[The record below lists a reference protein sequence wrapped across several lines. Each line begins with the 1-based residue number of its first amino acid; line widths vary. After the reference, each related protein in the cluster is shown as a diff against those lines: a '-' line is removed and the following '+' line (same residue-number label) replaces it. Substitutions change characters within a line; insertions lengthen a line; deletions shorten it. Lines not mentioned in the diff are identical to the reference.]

1 MRLLFI
7 HGRDQQGRTRESL
20 EQLWLDSL
28 YVVWGE
34 AGLPRPEGLS
44 VTMAFYADELDTLT
58 RSLSTSLAQT
68 VRLRGNEQSQDDLR
82 RRLLQ
87 DIATASGVTA
97 AQIQGFLDE
106 DSTEK
111 GLGSSPWVQA
121 LLRAVDQHT
130 ALGEAALDQFTRD
143 VYLYLTF
150 PAVSER
156 ITSIVMD
163 AIGHEPCVVVAHS
176 LGSIV
181 AYRALQELG
190 RKAQVVGLV
199 TVGSPLGLN
208 TVREMLTP
216 PALSM
221 PAGVQQWFNAYD
233 PGDAVALYPLDAT
246 RWNITPGIE
255 NYNGVSNHMDNRH
268 GIAGYLDD
276 VTVAKW
282 VHQRLLT

>member
-28 YVVWGE
+28 YVAWGE

-121 LLRAVDQHT
+121 LLRVVDQHT

>member
-28 YVVWGE
+28 YVAWGE

>member
-28 YVVWGE
+28 YVAWGE

-255 NYNGVSNHMDNRH
+255 NYNGVSNHMDNRY